1 MNKLLVV
8 EDEVITSELLRRYF
22 QIVGYEVINALNGSD
37 GVRLAIEEQP
47 VVIILDIM
55 LPDIDGFEVAKK
67 LRADDRTKQIP
78 IIFLTQKD
86 DRRDKLSGLSIGV
99 DDYVT
104 KPFDVEEL
112 RLRVHNIIDRFGGTP
127 LVDARTSLPNTAL
140 IKERLPNLLDAP
152 DAVFL
157 DAQIVGLGPYGE
169 QYGPV
174 AENQAIRTTAKMI
187 NDLLRQVDPSRS
199 FIGHPSDDHFL
210 IATTTAAAERLEKK
224 LIEDFNERVAN
235 FYDTADQE
243 RGKMKFGEG
252 DSAKMLDFM
261 SLKLRRVGADALR
274 ALIKRTEDAARAANE
289 AQSTPREAEE
299 KQD

>member
-37 GVRLAIEEQP
+37 GGRLAIEEQP

-169 QYGPV
+169 QYG
-174 AENQAIRTTAKMI
+174 
-187 NDLLRQVDPSRS
+187 
-199 FIGHPSDDHFL
+199 
-210 IATTTAAAERLEKK
+210 
-224 LIEDFNERVAN
+224 
-235 FYDTADQE
+235 
-243 RGKMKFGEG
+243 
-252 DSAKMLDFM
+252 
-261 SLKLRRVGADALR
+261 
-274 ALIKRTEDAARAANE
+274 
-289 AQSTPREAEE
+289 
-299 KQD
+299 